1 MVWDKANTVEPE
13 LLLADYGKRITMPG
27 RDPRPTPLDKARYH
41 YETWRKTT
49 AMINPPPPWGLL
61 DIRAR
66 VALCAVT
73 YAVWQDAADESQPE
87 LDSE

>member
-13 LLLADYGKRITMPG
+13 LLLADYDTKLKMMWR
-27 RDPRPTPLDKARYH
+27 ASYH

-49 AMINPPPPWGLL
+49 AMIDPPPAWDDL
-61 DIRAR
+61 DIRIR

-73 YAVWQDAADESQPE
+73 YAVWQDAADESQPKG
-87 LDSE
+87 DSE